1 MIGKKTIWKG
11 NHNPMDRL
19 AKGFSNFGKSLFGI
33 DIKGKQNKGGEV

>member
-1 MIGKKTIWKG
+1 MRKRKIIYTK